1 MYSSL
6 IFLSLIT
13 RVSELRL
20 AVTGIPSFITLEQ
33 SLCPPRPPLTMR
45 LTLQG
50 AFQKRVCWHASA
62 QRHFFRLHVGFNC
75 ISHLIVGIITK

>member
-33 SLCPPRPPLTMR
+33 SLCPPPPPLTMR
-45 LTLQG
+45 ITLQG
-50 AFQKRVCWHASA
+50 AFQK
-62 QRHFFRLHVGFNC
+62 GFAGTLLLKD
-75 ISHLIVGIITK
+75 ISLDCMWALTVSVT

>member
-33 SLCPPRPPLTMR
+33 SLCPPRPPPLTMR

-50 AFQKRVCWHASA
+50 AFQKG
-62 QRHFFRLHVGFNC
+62 FVGTLLLKD
-75 ISHLIVGIITK
+75 ISLDCMWALTVSVT